1 MEERT
6 MKSKGI
12 YRDFF
17 LHFDIVVMIIIFF
30 LITSFLFTMNL
41 TTTVLLFF
49 PLGILIYMFSEYLT
63 HRFFFH
69 IKAPKNTILFKLI
82 KRLHYD
88 HHKKPNELKLLFL
101 PIWFSIPSLFL
112 LSTVFFLFTQAIQYT
127 LSFSIGLL
135 FMFFVYEWKHYVAH
149 RPLKP
154 KTRFGRWI
162 KKTHTLHHYKNENYW
177 YGVSTPFIDVLFG
190 TLKDEKEVELS
201 DTAKDLE
208 KRSKE

>member
-1 MEERT
+1 

-12 YRDFF
+12 YGDFF
-17 LHFDIVVMIIIFF
+17 LHFDILIMMVIFLVMN
-30 LITSFLFTMNL
+30 SYLFTTNI
-41 TTTVLLFF
+41 TINVLLFF

-63 HRFFFH
+63 HRYFFH
-69 IKAPKNTILFKLI
+69 SKAPKNTFLFKLI

-101 PIWFSIPSLFL
+101 PIWYSAPSLFL
-112 LSTVFFLFTQAIQYT
+112 LSTLLFFITRSIPYT
-127 LSFSIGLL
+127 LSFASGLL

-177 YGVSTPFIDVLFG
+177 YGVSTPFIDVIFG
-190 TLKDEKEVELS
+190 TLKDEKNVELS
-201 DTAKDLE
+201 ATAKDLE
-208 KRSKE
+208 GR